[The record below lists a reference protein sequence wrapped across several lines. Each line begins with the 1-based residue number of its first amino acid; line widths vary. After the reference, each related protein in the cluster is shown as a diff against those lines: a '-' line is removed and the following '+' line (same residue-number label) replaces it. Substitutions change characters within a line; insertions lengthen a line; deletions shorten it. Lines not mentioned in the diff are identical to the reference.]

1 MTLPPRLAIRDTN
14 DTIYTIKIAWNSN
27 AHSELLSVGP
37 APICLLA
44 AARPHPSVHGWL
56 GLIPA
61 CSAWS
66 NAAQGLDATVAMCR
80 AIRKAAFASKTEVE
94 DLRTVAR
101 FVGKV
106 QLILEGLRSV
116 EGLDALRAWPEAHAS
131 LQDALQGVADVVDA
145 TAAMGSLQAVL
156 VTEDTEVRLGA
167 CLKELGSALAE
178 LAACAGDAPPD
189 VAQDTARVPRQIA
202 GATFAPRPGTD
213 LLTWQLLRG
222 LTLAGVG
229 RGDRAALGAQLRAAL
244 RLVSLGREGLGVW
257 LEREVLALRAAS
269 VAARAAG
276 DVVLAFF
283 CHQVL
288 MCLLAAGTGAWDWLE
303 EPVAGEGCAQDGA
316 PLANP
321 SEAAEALASART
333 TPAASACLGEA
344 TPPGQGTPPG
354 AGKGSGGAE
363 GQGVSEEP
371 LSRADEGRAS
381 SNVMAHPVA
390 DLTDPADIVDG
401 ASPGPAPGNAPG
413 KGEAP
418 GTPPRAAPGRAG
430 EGPGSPVRGAARLLG
445 HVAAWFAGMGG
456 GVAGPVPRSGLPLAN
471 ALSLDLALGGSGA
484 LGSGGHARSEGA
496 LPNGCAAE
504 EESGPPPPRLPGSAA
519 LSRSAVAALASDLRA
534 DGWPDAE
541 LDFDADDV
549 AGAVAALAS
558 PSLLRQWVAAVA
570 LEAGAEAGGELWRAA
585 AAALGLVPATLRA
598 LRGARDPA
606 LRGVLAGVLRQL
618 ARDTAQRRAV
628 AEAGGIAVLA
638 GLLQSPSSHARQ
650 AAARAL
656 SNVVVNSGKNKL
668 EAAQFGAIHSLAR
681 MLETDGAMGR
691 EAAAATLGNLA
702 ANCEATSALLAE
714 AGAVAP
720 LADLLASGTPMAVQH
735 AARALRNLAGRDGR
749 NKRLVLEAGAAPR
762 LTRLLGSRERGA
774 AQAAASALSNLACN
788 CEAAQDAV
796 VAAGA
801 VPGLLSLLAA
811 FEDGDSADPSA
822 AAAAEAAAWA
832 LSNLCGSEGARRA
845 VCAEAGAILGPVVA
859 ALSGGSP
866 GARHAAARLLKA
878 LVAGDTSAAWR
889 REAIAAGAAVPLVEL
904 LDATAEGPA
913 RAAAAAITA
922 LASRSATARREF
934 ARCGAAAPL
943 ARALAR
949 TGSGAEALRAE
960 AARAV
965 GALAAPG
972 EGGVPREL
980 VDAGAAASLVALLGS
995 RRPGAGEAAAA
1006 ALGALA
1012 RAAPG
1017 ARRALLGLG
1026 ALDAL
1031 LGLLTPACS
1040 QATQAAAAAA
1050 LGALACEDEAE
1061 AVEAAAPRAAALLA
1075 ETAAHGLPATARAAA
1090 ATLSDLA
1097 CCGGAV
1103 RAAVASSRA
1112 PRVLVALVRSPLDEL
1127 RAAAALALWDLCF
1140 DCEAGRLAV
1149 LNADGAPCLVQVLLI
1164 GGEEAKEA
1172 AAACLGELA
1181 ALGPRGVATLRA
1193 CDAVTSLEA
1202 LAVRGAA
1209 PRAVALAALN
1219 ALRAIEANGDGA
1231 GPTEEGGEEGGVG
1244 PAASRV
1250 SDGGLLASLAAT
1262 EVL

>member
-1 MTLPPRLAIRDTN
+1 MAGLDATVAMCRAIRKAAFASKTEVEDLRTVARFVGKVQLILEGLRSVEGL
-14 DTIYTIKIAWNSN
+14 DALRAWPE
-27 AHSELLSVGP
+27 AH
-37 APICLLA
+37 
-44 AARPHPSVHGWL
+44 
-56 GLIPA
+56 
-61 CSAWS
+61 
-66 NAAQGLDATVAMCR
+66 GLDATVAMCR

-145 TAAMGSLQAVL
+145 TASMGSLQAVL

-189 VAQDTARVPRQIA
+189 VAQDAARVPRQIA

-316 PLANP
+316 PLADP

-418 GTPPRAAPGRAG
+418 
-430 EGPGSPVRGAARLLG
+430 
-445 HVAAWFAGMGG
+445 
-456 GVAGPVPRSGLPLAN
+456 
-471 ALSLDLALGGSGA
+471 DLALGGSGA

-749 NKRLVLEAGAAPR
+749 NKRL
-762 LTRLLGSRERGA
+762 
-774 AQAAASALSNLACN
+774 
-788 CEAAQDAV
+788 AAQDAV

-889 REAIAAGAAVPLVEL
+889 REAIAAGAAVPL
-904 LDATAEGPA
+904 DSADPS
-913 RAAAAAITA
+913 AAAAA
-922 LASRSATARREF
+922 
-934 ARCGAAAPL
+934 
-943 ARALAR
+943 
-949 TGSGAEALRAE
+949 
-960 AARAV
+960 
-965 GALAAPG
+965 
-972 EGGVPREL
+972 
-980 VDAGAAASLVALLGS
+980 
-995 RRPGAGEAAAA
+995 EAAAW
-1006 ALGALA
+1006 ALSNLCGSE
-1012 RAAPG
+1012 G
-1017 ARRALLGLG
+1017 ARRAVCAEAGAILGPVVA
-1026 ALDAL
+1026 ALS
-1031 LGLLTPACS
+1031 GG

-1061 AVEAAAPRAAALLA
+1061 A
-1075 ETAAHGLPATARAAA
+1075 
-1090 ATLSDLA
+1090 
-1097 CCGGAV
+1097 
-1103 RAAVASSRA
+1103 
-1112 PRVLVALVRSPLDEL
+1112 L

-1149 LNADGAPCLVQVLLI
+1149 LNADGAPCLVQ
-1164 GGEEAKEA
+1164 
-1172 AAACLGELA
+1172 
-1181 ALGPRGVATLRA
+1181 
-1193 CDAVTSLEA
+1193 
-1202 LAVRGAA
+1202 
-1209 PRAVALAALN
+1209 
-1219 ALRAIEANGDGA
+1219 ANGDGA